1 MNITIEDTV
10 SIDLINNVTPCG
22 EKRVSTVKLFSQGG
36 NSFSIVFKNEDLE
49 TVRKLRAALD
59 LVEDFINK

>member
-22 EKRVSTVKLFSQGG
+22 EKRVSTVKLFSQSG